1 MKRPKKNVEE
11 DVTQLELSLELQ
23 DLMEDENLR
32 RMLVSQPCSY
42 FDFSVISVYVD
53 NVKIRFHRQAKNEI
67 FKSSATMA
75 MVQNDNKQ
83 IQK

>member
-42 FDFSVISVYVD
+42 FDFRVISVYVD
-53 NVKIRFHRQAKNEI
+53 NVKIRFHRKTKNEI
-67 FKSSATMA
+67 FKSSATM
-75 MVQNDNKQ
+75 VQNDNKQ

>member
-42 FDFSVISVYVD
+42 FDFRVISVYVD
-53 NVKIRFHRQAKNEI
+53 NVKIRFHRQAKNGI
-67 FKSSATMA
+67 FKSSAT